1 MDKPP
6 WKQVRRLA
14 RHECPQLC
22 VQVIS
27 PVPQI
32 DQFKIDSSWEFLLVA
47 TDGVRLTVHLIL
59 LC

>member
-1 MDKPP
+1 MS
-6 WKQVRRLA
+6 V
-14 RHECPQLC
+14 PQLC

-47 TDGVRLTVHLIL
+47 TDGVRLIVTVHLIYQL
-59 LC
+59 MD